1 MKRQYFD
8 ISLGGSVIATTF
20 AWNSSIRAI
29 EKLVGMR
36 SRSLAARGGLPVIY
50 NLVSSISVRDPNDKY
65 RMLSGYRTWQSDNET
80 LHYVITLRGPAR

>member
-1 MKRQYFD
+1 MTAVSFR
-8 ISLGGSVIATTF
+8 L
-20 AWNSSIRAI
+20 RRERLEEPHEAI